1 MGIEPWISKQFQ
13 LENVNNLD
21 FGIINKKMNHFDK
34 EQPVSLFPTISLI
47 PGIVVTNLSCIG
59 SIIKYPGFFGLD
71 TFGSITKFLRLFDLD
86 SFGFFLLTSLALKGQ
101 LISNG
106 IFGVFK
112 SNKKPTIF
120 L

>member
-1 MGIEPWISKQFQ
+1 M
-13 LENVNNLD
+13 NN
-21 FGIINKKMNHFDK
+21 FDK
-34 EQPVSLFPTISLI
+34 EQPVSLQPTNSLI